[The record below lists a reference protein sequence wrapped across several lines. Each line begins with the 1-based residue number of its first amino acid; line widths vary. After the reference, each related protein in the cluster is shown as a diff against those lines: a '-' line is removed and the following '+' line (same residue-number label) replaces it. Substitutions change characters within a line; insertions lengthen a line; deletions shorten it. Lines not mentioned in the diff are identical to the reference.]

1 MKIVKS
7 MALVLVLCV
16 FLCGCGPTVY
26 EDDPPYTGTFA
37 GTSDTEKTDS
47 EWNELLSY
55 AEYLALP
62 AAERSA
68 FVDSFEDPSDFSAWL
83 KAVKRIYDAEQ
94 KGNEIGQD
102 GVIDMEDINP

>member
-1 MKIVKS
+1 MNIKKCVVA
-7 MALVLVLCV
+7 ALCLCLL
-16 FLCGCGPTVY
+16 LCGCGPTVY

-37 GTSDTEKTDS
+37 SVPNSEKTAQ

-68 FVDSFEDPSDFSAWL
+68 FADGFENPDDFSAWL
-83 KAVKRIYDAEQ
+83 KAVKKIYDAEQ
-94 KGNEIGQD
+94 KGDEIGAG
-102 GVIDMEDINP
+102 GVIDMGDIDP